1 MDKLKWKPANQ
12 PEKGAVRSLCKEIG
26 LSEMVTKILVQRG
39 FETVEQTETFESSQ
53 RLIATPKRCMTS
65 TFVER
70 QSEKITPKMRE
81 GRAIIEGKSENLKP
95 LERITA
101 GGSEAPPRWQCNMCK
116 RIFQQEWKQ

>member
-1 MDKLKWKPANQ
+1 MSEAKNELQNEKATTPNIDMDDSTSDLIID
-12 PEKGAVRSLCKEIG
+12 E
-26 LSEMVTKILVQRG
+26 
-39 FETVEQTETFESSQ
+39 VEQTETFESSQ